1 MGTTAPRPALSH
13 PGRHRDTPIRWAPA
27 SIPFPS
33 AVAIGENGKICL
45 SLLLVY
51 RTAFRPCSLVHCA
64 LIPAEHSGGV
74 HTGGPGG
81 VILVDAVQSE
91 QLVTTRTLRRRVF
104 ALAGQLTRSPRR
116 LTLHPPPPW
125 PWETQCNRPP
135 TPRPDPP
142 VCVSCCVRSCGER
155 LDTTTADRPLT
166 PTVQNLPGQSFLHI
180 PCSATA
186 TTPFGGS
193 GLRWPSPRDGWRWRP
208 CRLCVPGIG
217 LHRALPCIWESLYW
231 AFSSCPRP
239 SRSSPTASGRRSWKR
254 GWRRPR

>member
-1 MGTTAPRPALSH
+1 M
-13 PGRHRDTPIRWAPA
+13 
-27 SIPFPS
+27 
-33 AVAIGENGKICL
+33 
-45 SLLLVY
+45 
-51 RTAFRPCSLVHCA
+51 
-64 LIPAEHSGGV
+64 
-74 HTGGPGG
+74 
-81 VILVDAVQSE
+81 ILVDAVQSE

-104 ALAGQLTRSPRR
+104 ALAGQLTRSPRH
-116 LTLHPPPPW
+116 LTPNP
-125 PWETQCNRPP
+125 
-135 TPRPDPP
+135 PRPGPGKP
-142 VCVSCCVRSCGER
+142 SAIVPQHLAQTRRCVSPAASGPAASG

-208 CRLCVPGIG
+208 CRLCVPGLG

>member
-1 MGTTAPRPALSH
+1 M
-13 PGRHRDTPIRWAPA
+13 
-27 SIPFPS
+27 
-33 AVAIGENGKICL
+33 
-45 SLLLVY
+45 
-51 RTAFRPCSLVHCA
+51 
-64 LIPAEHSGGV
+64 
-74 HTGGPGG
+74 
-81 VILVDAVQSE
+81 ILVDAVQSE

-166 PTVQNLPGQSFLHI
+166 PTVQNLPGQSLLHI

-217 LHRALPCIWESLYW
+217 LHRALPCILGIFVLGIFLLPAPVPLQPYGVGSTKLETGL
-231 AFSSCPRP
+231 APAALMALTR
-239 SRSSPTASGRRSWKR
+239 
-254 GWRRPR
+254 